1 MDMFGSFL
9 VSFGV
14 GGGVREMLKIVPLKM
29 VRSA

>member
-14 GGGVREMLKIVPLKM
+14 GGGAREMLKIVFLKM
-29 VRSA
+29 VTSA